1 MTVPVPL
8 RPDHREAARIE
19 RRSWSR
25 AITARALASSE
36 RGSPERI
43 LRTNWPHDPKAQAIL
58 KAAVSPTSTA
68 DFPAQDTIAA
78 FRSLAP
84 GSAAWKLFD
93 HPSALRLDL
102 RGVRSISVPHVGGFP
117 PSPVFIG
124 EGQPGPVVQWS
135 LMKSAVGPVKK
146 IMILSAVSEE
156 LESASPQS
164 VSAVIGRVLADSV
177 NRSIDAIAFD
187 ANPGSNVRPP
197 GLLNGVTP
205 LTATSGTDQAQNM
218 FTDLG
223 NLVGAIGAAGLDP
236 SDCVLI
242 ASPREAMSLILRAG
256 AQFDSTVLMSLG
268 VPDKTIIA
276 VAPSGIAS
284 GYQGPPEIDT
294 SKEAVL
300 HFEGASPGE
309 IVSSPGVVAAPSKS
323 VFQSYLLAIRVRA
336 EAAWAAAPGAV
347 QVVAGVNW

>member
-1 MTVPVPL
+1 MQTSRALVPEDL
-8 RPDHREAARIE
+8 QNGRRE

-25 AITARALASSE
+25 AITAYALASSE
-36 RGSPERI
+36 RGSPEKI
-43 LRTNWPHDPKAQAIL
+43 LRANWPHDPRAQAIL

-102 RGVRSISVPHVGGFP
+102 RGVRSITIPHVANFP
-117 PSPVFIG
+117 SQPVFIA
-124 EGQPGPVVQWS
+124 EGAPGPVVQWS
-135 LMKSAVGPVKK
+135 LMKSAVGPVRK
-146 IMILSAVSEE
+146 IMVLSAVSEE

-164 VSAVIGRVLADSV
+164 VSAVIGRVLADAV
-177 NRSIDAIAFD
+177 NKSIDAIAFD
-187 ANPGSNVRPP
+187 SNPGTAIRPP
-197 GLLNGVTP
+197 GLLFGVTP

-223 NLVGAIGAAGLDP
+223 NLVGAIGAAGIDP
-236 SDCVLI
+236 SEAVLI

-256 AQFDSTVLMSLG
+256 AQFNSTVLMSLG

-276 VAPSGIAS
+276 AAPAGIAS
-284 GYQGPPEIDT
+284 GYQGPPAIDT

-300 HFEGASPGE
+300 HREGASPGE
-309 IVSSPGVVAAPSKS
+309 IVSSPGVVAAPSTS
-323 VFQSYLLAIRVRA
+323 IFQSYLLAIRVRA

-347 QVVAGVNW
+347 QVTNTVNW